1 MPYNKLLTNFTCSGL
16 YWGIL
21 ALGRFCTDLAALGPY
36 CHDLGPI
43 FPSTVSKRLIFYN
56 STKKI
61 FSISSFFLKYLN
73 FDSCLQLWI
82 MSQIPNSATFTYL
95 VKYITGYLLRVMLLL
110 VTLQKPNRGLKPP
123 PHPHTPPPPIHH
135 GWGTSLPV
143 HPRVYQHF
151 IVFLCLGLLDF
162 LFQFAVIF

>member
-123 PHPHTPPPPIHH
+123 PHPHTPPPQSTTVGVQVCLYIQ
-135 GWGTSLPV
+135 GFISILLFFFVWDCLIFYFSL
-143 HPRVYQHF
+143 
-151 IVFLCLGLLDF
+151 L
-162 LFQFAVIF
+162 